1 MRSGRQVA
9 IVVAALLVLAFAP
22 VARAGV
28 DYSKNAAGG
37 DYAPAVAPSAPAPT
51 SATDSGFEWGD
62 AALGAAAALGVVLLL
77 SGVRRGNGA
86 MRSRRQPA

>member
-37 DYAPAVAPSAPAPT
+37 DYAPAVTAPANTQPV
-51 SATDSGFEWGD
+51 STDSGFAWGA
-62 AALGAAAALGVVLLL
+62 AALGAGAALALVLVVTGV
-77 SGVRRGNGA
+77 
-86 MRSRRQPA
+86 RSRRLIPRTRQEAA